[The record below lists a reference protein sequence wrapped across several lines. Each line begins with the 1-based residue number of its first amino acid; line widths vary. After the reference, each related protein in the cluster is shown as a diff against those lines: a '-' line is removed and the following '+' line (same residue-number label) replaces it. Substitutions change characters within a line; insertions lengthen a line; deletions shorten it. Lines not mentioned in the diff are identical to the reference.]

1 MRIVRNRGYGQNPV
15 GMIKTITP
23 LSSQLGR
30 IERFILHQPSQ
41 WKMTRRSLTSSPIQY
56 GKIWK
61 SSIQHPR
68 ILFLHRLRHQRR
80 PRRCGARRIRRHQPL
95 LLLQVRTKRPQPDQV
110 WRKVLLFDPKLRAS
124 LGEVPSPESTVSL
137 YLLSIKID
145 TNFQKQNK
153 NLLLY
158 FPFP

>member
-1 MRIVRNRGYGQNPV
+1 MGSAVWDDQDYH
-15 GMIKTITP
+15 P
-23 LSSQLGR
+23 LPSQLGR
-30 IERFILHQPSQ
+30 IGRFILHQPSQ
-41 WKMTRRSLTSSPIQY
+41 WKTTRRSLTSSPTRY

-61 SSIQHPR
+61 LFILHPR
-68 ILFLHRLRHQRR
+68 ILFLRRLRHQRR
-80 PRRCGARRIRRHQPL
+80 PRRCGARRTRRHRP

-124 LGEVPSPESTVSL
+124 MGEVPSPKSTVSL

-145 TNFQKQNK
+145 KNFQKQNK